1 MAQQTIRPPRSSL
14 LGLANAAIAAR
25 NGERI
30 DLEVVSDLVRP
41 GARVLDLGCG
51 DGTLLQLLVE
61 RKQVVARGV
70 EISDAG
76 VRQCVA
82 RGLSV
87 HQADLDEGLGDYP
100 DGSFDYVIL
109 SQTLQTVYRPQ
120 LVLREMLRVG
130 RVGIVSFPNFGYWRV
145 RTQLLLTGR
154 MPKNDYLPYEW
165 HDTPNIHLLTTADFH
180 DYCAA
185 NCLIVEKAVY
195 LNDRGSVRTWPNV
208 RAKLAIFEVRS
219 AR

>member
-1 MAQQTIRPPRSSL
+1 MVQQPTRVSS
-14 LGLANAAIAAR
+14 GSAPAR
-25 NGERI
+25 QVLSSAHDGDRI
-30 DLEVVSDLVRP
+30 DLEVVSELVSS

-51 DGTLLQLLVE
+51 DGDLLQLLVE
-61 RKQVVARGV
+61 RKGVVARGV
-70 EISDAG
+70 EISVDG

-82 RGLSV
+82 RGLTV

-109 SQTLQTVYRPQ
+109 SQTLQAVHRPQ

-145 RTQLLLTGR
+145 RAQLLLSGR
-154 MPKNDYLPYEW
+154 MPKNDDLPYEW
-165 HDTPNIHLLTTADFH
+165 YDTPNIHFFTVADFL

-185 NCLIVEKAVY
+185 SDLAVERAIY
-195 LNDRGSVRTWPNV
+195 LNDGRRVSAWPNV
-208 RAKLAIFEVRS
+208 RAKLAIVEVR

>member
-1 MAQQTIRPPRSSL
+1 MAQSATRRPLSPTPVSL
-14 LGLANAAIAAR
+14 AAASAAR
-25 NGERI
+25 SGDRI
-30 DLEVVSDLVRP
+30 DLEVVGELIAP

-51 DGTLLQLLVE
+51 DGELLRLLVE
-61 RKQVVARGV
+61 RKGVVARGV
-70 EISDAG
+70 EISVDG

-109 SQTLQTVYRPQ
+109 SQTLQAVHRPQ

-145 RTQLLLTGR
+145 RTQLMLSGR

-165 HDTPNIHLLTTADFH
+165 HDTPNIHLLTVADFH

-185 NCLIVEKAVY
+185 SGLEIVRAVY
-195 LNDRGSVRTWPNV
+195 LNDGRRVSALPNV
-208 RAKLAIFEVRS
+208 RAKLAIFEVR